1 MLLLEGLLHL
11 TILITPII
19 VLQYL
24 TDPERCSISLDPQ
37 QESVGRMCKDFGGK
51 DHEFESLHHVAT

>member
-1 MLLLEGLLHL
+1 MLVLEGRLHH
-11 TILITPII
+11 TTRITPTI

-37 QESVGRMCKDFGGK
+37 QESVGRLCKDFGGK
-51 DHEFESLHHVAT
+51 DHELNFYAM